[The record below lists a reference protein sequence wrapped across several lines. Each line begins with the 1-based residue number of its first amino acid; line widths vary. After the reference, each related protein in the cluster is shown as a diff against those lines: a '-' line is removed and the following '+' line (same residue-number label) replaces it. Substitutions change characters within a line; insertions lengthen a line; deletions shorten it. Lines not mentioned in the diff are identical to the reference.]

1 MHVPF
6 RTGTHGPA
14 SWRVGHVDTENH
26 PRGYT
31 MKKMQGFTLI
41 ELMIVVAI
49 IAILAAIAISQYQDY
64 VIRSQV
70 SEGSSLAD
78 GTKTAVAEYWNN
90 YSAFSATSNASYG
103 LASPASITGKY
114 VESVDVTSANPG
126 QIVVKFKSA
135 TPTNSKI
142 QGKLLVFSPVT
153 HEGSI
158 EWNCN
163 GSAGTDVDN
172 KYRPTVCRD

>member
-14 SWRVGHVDTENH
+14 SWRVGHVDPNKNH

-78 GTKTAVAEYWNN
+78 GTKTAVAEFYNN
-90 YSAFSATSNASYG
+90 YGAYAAANASYG
-103 LASPASITGKY
+103 LATAASIKGKY
-114 VESVDVTSANPG
+114 VNDVIAENGKIT
-126 QIVVKFKSA
+126 VTFKSGA
-135 TPTNSKI
+135 PTNTAI
-142 QGKLLVFSPVT
+142 RGGKLVFSPVANA
-153 HEGSI
+153 GSI
-158 EWNCN
+158 EWNCTTA
-163 GSAGTDVDN
+163 AGTTIAD
-172 KYRPTVCRD
+172 KYRPTVCRG